1 MPRPRRWLTATNIE
15 AGEAPVAP
23 RITGPKLSGST
34 VVGGLI
40 VAIFIVTAL
49 APGLFS
55 NQSTT
60 ALDVGNQFAPPSLQ
74 HLFGTDE
81 VGRDIFSRV
90 VHGAR
95 YSLSM
100 ALSIVVI
107 AGIVGTLLGLVAGYA
122 GGWVDQLIMRIT
134 DIFFSLP
141 TFVVA
146 MALAVVLGR
155 GMVSLV
161 GALSVVWWPTYARLV
176 RGMVLTLKERPHVRS
191 ARAIGAT
198 WTRILRRHILPFMT
212 QELVVRATQDV
223 GYALVAVSSLSFIGV
238 GAQQPTPEWGLILAG
253 ARANIT
259 TSWAYPLFPGLMIV
273 LATTGFSL
281 LGDGL
286 SSGTRRGRLRAPRLR
301 GESGRTP
308 Q

>member
-1 MPRPRRWLTATNIE
+1 VTAATIE
-15 AGEAPVAP
+15 AGEAAVAR
-23 RITGPKLSGST
+23 RITRPKLSGST

-40 VAIFIVTAL
+40 VAVFLVMAL

-60 ALDVGNQFAPPSLQ
+60 ALDVGNQFASPSLH

-100 ALSIVVI
+100 ALAIVVI
-107 AGIVGTLLGLVAGYA
+107 AGLIGTLLGLVAGYA
-122 GGWVDQLIMRIT
+122 GGWVDQLTMRIT

-176 RGMVLTLKERPHVRS
+176 RGMVLALKERPHVRS
-191 ARAIGAT
+191 ARAIGAP

-259 TSWAYPLFPGLMIV
+259 TSWAYPFFPGLVIV
-273 LATTGFSL
+273 LATTGFAL

-286 SSGTRRGRLRAPRLR
+286 SGGTGGSRRRTQRLR
-301 GESGRTP
+301 GLSRRTP

>member
-1 MPRPRRWLTATNIE
+1 MTVATIEAAEPAATTRLARPRP
-15 AGEAPVAP
+15 
-23 RITGPKLSGST
+23 SGT
-34 VVGGLI
+34 IIGGLI
-40 VAIFIVTAL
+40 VALFLVMAL

-55 NQSTT
+55 RQSTT
-60 ALDVGNQFAPPSLQ
+60 ALDVGNQFAAPSIH

-100 ALSIVVI
+100 ALAIVVI
-107 AGIVGTLLGLVAGYA
+107 AGIIGTLLGLIAGYV
-122 GGWVDQLIMRIT
+122 GDKVDQLIMRIT

-161 GALSVVWWPTYARLV
+161 GALAMIWWPTYARFV
-176 RGMVLTLKERPHVRS
+176 RGMVLAIKERPHVRS

-198 WTRILRRHILPFMT
+198 STWILRKHILPFLT
-212 QELVVRATQDV
+212 QEVVVRATQDV
-223 GYALVAVSSLSFIGV
+223 GYAIVAVSSLSFIGV

-259 TSWAYPLFPGLMIV
+259 SSWSYPLFPGLVIV

-286 SSGTRRGRLRAPRLR
+286 SGGSRRGRLRR
-301 GESGRTP
+301 GRR
-308 Q
+308 

>member
-1 MPRPRRWLTATNIE
+1 MTATTIE
-15 AGEAPVAP
+15 AAEAAVTARLTKP
-23 RITGPKLSGST
+23 RLTGGT

-40 VAIFIVTAL
+40 LAVFLVMAL

-55 NQSTT
+55 TYSTT
-60 ALDVGNQFAPPSLQ
+60 ALDVGNQFAGPGMH

-90 VHGAR
+90 AHGAR

-100 ALSIVVI
+100 ALTIVII
-107 AGIVGTLLGLVAGYA
+107 AGVFGTLVGLVAGYL
-122 GGWVDQLIMRIT
+122 GGWVDQLMMRIT

-176 RGMVLTLKERPHVRS
+176 RGMVLALKERPHVRS

-198 WTRILRRHILPFMT
+198 WTRIVRKHILPFMT
-212 QELVVRATQDV
+212 TELVVRATQDV

-259 TSWAYPLFPGLMIV
+259 SSWAYPFFPGLMIV
-273 LATTGFSL
+273 FATTGFAL

-286 SSGTRRGRLRAPRLR
+286 SGGTRRGRIRVQRLRRQGRRAP
-301 GESGRTP
+301 

>member
-1 MPRPRRWLTATNIE
+1 VTAASIE
-15 AGEAPVAP
+15 AGEPAVAKRLARP
-23 RITGPKLSGST
+23 RLSGST

-40 VAIFIVTAL
+40 VALFAVMAF

-60 ALDVGNQFAPPSLQ
+60 ALDVGNQFAPPDKH

-90 VHGAR
+90 VHGAH

-100 ALSIVVI
+100 ALAIVVI
-107 AGIVGTLLGLVAGYA
+107 AGMIGTLLGLIAGYA

-161 GALSVVWWPTYARLV
+161 GALAIVWWPTYTRLV
-176 RGMVLTLKERPHVRS
+176 RGMVLALKEHPHVRS
-191 ARAIGAT
+191 ARAIGAG
-198 WTRILRRHILPFMT
+198 WLRILRRHILPFMT
-212 QELVVRATQDV
+212 QELVVRTTQDV
-223 GYALVAVSSLSFIGV
+223 GYAIVAVSSLSFIGV

-259 TSWAYPLFPGLMIV
+259 TSWSYPLFPGLVIV

-286 SSGTRRGRLRAPRLR
+286 SGGTRRGRFRR
-301 GESGRTP
+301 GRNRRTP
-308 Q
+308 E

>member
-1 MPRPRRWLTATNIE
+1 MSVAVVE
-15 AGEAPVAP
+15 AAEVAVEAPLG
-23 RITGPKLSGST
+23 RLRLSGST

-40 VAIFIVTAL
+40 VLLFAVMAL
-49 APGLFS
+49 VPDAFS
-55 NQSTT
+55 TQSTT
-60 ALDVGNQFAPPSLQ
+60 ALDVGNQLLGPSSH

-100 ALSIVVI
+100 ALAIVVI
-107 AGIVGTLLGLVAGYA
+107 AGAVGTTLGLVAGYI
-122 GGWVDQLIMRIT
+122 GSWTDQLIMRLT

-141 TFVVA
+141 TFVMA
-146 MALAVVLGR
+146 MALAAALGR
-155 GMVSLV
+155 GMVPV
-161 GALSVVWWPTYARLV
+161 VVALTIVWWPSYARMV
-176 RGMVLTLKERPHVRS
+176 RGMVLSIKERPHVRA
-191 ARAIGAT
+191 ARAVGAG
-198 WTRILRRHILPFMT
+198 WRRILFRHIAPFT
-212 QELVVRATQDV
+212 TKELVVRATQDV
-223 GYALVAVSSLSFIGV
+223 GYAVVAVSSLSFIGV

-259 TSWAYPLFPGLMIV
+259 SSWSYPFFPGLVIV
-273 LATTGFSL
+273 LATTGFAL

-286 SSGTRRGRLRAPRLR
+286 SGGSRRGRLRKTPRTKER
-301 GESGRTP
+301 

>member
-1 MPRPRRWLTATNIE
+1 MSVATIEAAEPATTTRLARPRPFGTI
-15 AGEAPVAP
+15 
-23 RITGPKLSGST
+23 I
-34 VVGGLI
+34 GGLI
-40 VAIFIVTAL
+40 VAMFLIMAL

-55 NQSTT
+55 HQSTT
-60 ALDVGNQFAPPSLQ
+60 ALDIANQFAAPSIH

-100 ALSIVVI
+100 ALAIVVI
-107 AGIVGTLLGLVAGYA
+107 AGIIGTLLGLIAGYV
-122 GGWVDQLIMRIT
+122 GNKVDQLIMRIT

-161 GALSVVWWPTYARLV
+161 GALAMIWWPTYARLV
-176 RGMVLTLKERPHVRS
+176 RGMVLAIKERPHVRS

-198 WTRILRRHILPFMT
+198 STWILRKHILPFLT
-212 QELVVRATQDV
+212 QEIIVRATQDV

-259 TSWAYPLFPGLMIV
+259 SSWSYPLFPGLVIV

-286 SSGTRRGRLRAPRLR
+286 SGGSRRGRLRR
-301 GESGRTP
+301 GRK
-308 Q
+308 